1 VSSSPPSP
9 SKTICVYCASSRRCD
24 AVYHIAARRVGEV
37 LAEHGYGIVYG
48 GSANGSMGALAD
60 GALARGGTVRGI
72 LPRFMMELEWGHPK
86 LTELKI
92 VEDLRIRKHLMLSE
106 SHGLVALPG
115 GCGTLEELFEALT
128 LKRLGL
134 YVHPIVL
141 LNTRNFFAP
150 LIALLG
156 HAVEERFMAKQHLDM
171 WQVVDDPEQI
181 PHALEN
187 APPWSHSAR
196 EFAAV
201 R

>member
-1 VSSSPPSP
+1 MQ
-9 SKTICVYCASSRRCD
+9 KTICVYCASSQRCD
-24 AVYHIAARRVGEV
+24 AAYHAAARRVGEV
-37 LAEHGYGIVYG
+37 LVENGFSVVYG
-48 GSANGSMGALAD
+48 GGGKGSMGALAD

-86 LTELKI
+86 LTELSI
-92 VEDLRIRKHLMLSE
+92 VEDLRTRKHLMLSE

-141 LNTRNFFAP
+141 LNTRNYYAP
-150 LIALLG
+150 LIELLNK
-156 HAVEERFMAKQHLDM
+156 AVEERFMGDRHLEM
-171 WQVVDDPEQI
+171 WQVVSEPEEI
-181 PHALEN
+181 PHTLAT
-187 APPWSHSAR
+187 APPWSEDAR